1 MRHWKKYKESIKL
14 VEATKAY
21 SISEAVDLI
30 KKTNYVKFDAT
41 VEMAVKTYANP
52 KYNDQMI
59 RATTIL
65 PNGTG
70 KTTKIA
76 VFVSEDKVAECK
88 SAWADIAWS
97 EILLNDIKAG
107 KFDFD
112 VLITTPDHIRDLAV
126 VAKQLG
132 PKWLMPSPKSWTV
145 VQNLTQAIEEFKKWK
160 IEFKLD
166 KTWNI
171 HAWIWKVSFDAK
183 KLEENIE
190 WFLKA
195 LEDNKPTWVKN
206 KLIKKIVISSSMS
219 PWIQIIC

>member
-1 MRHWKKYKESIKL
+1 MDHWKKYKEATKLIESTKSYSI
-14 VEATKAY
+14 VEAVE
-21 SISEAVDLI
+21 IL
-30 KKTNYVKFDAT
+30 KKTNYVKFDSTLEIAI
-41 VEMAVKTYANP
+41 KTYANP

-65 PNGTG
+65 PNWTG

-76 VFVSEDKVAECK
+76 VFVSEDKATECK
-88 SAWADIAWS
+88 KAWADIAWT
-97 EILLNDIKAG
+97 EVLLNDIKAWR
-107 KFDFD
+107 FDFD

-126 VAKQLG
+126 VAKQLW

-145 VQNLTQAIEEFKKWK
+145 VQNLIQAIEEFKKWK

-171 HAWIWKVSFDAK
+171 HAGLWKMSFDTN
-183 KLEENIE
+183 KLVENIS

-195 LEDNKPTWVKN
+195 IEDNKPTWVKN
-206 KLIKKIVISSSMS
+206 KLIKKVVISSSMS
-219 PWIQIIC
+219 PWIQIEY